1 MTWLQSCI
9 ELTLV
14 YAVVYLMAI
23 PIALFLALIEWVI
36 DFIIMLKKRSKT

>member
-1 MTWLQSCI
+1 VTWLQSFI

-14 YAVVYLMAI
+14 YAVVYLIAI
-23 PIALFLALIEWVI
+23 PIAIGLALIEWVV